1 MAKPSGWPNCSTGWP
16 NVASL
21 LHWLKPRAD
30 NSDGGVNGA
39 EGHGGLVPVA
49 GDLGHA
55 LRAHGVLDPPGI
67 GGLLGVA
74 RVVLGEQVVVEGDED
89 AGEHVSGARLWWRGW
104 DEIEEVGRVDM
115 GVLEAHEEGD
125 ELGELVAEEG
135 RGGRGG
141 RGGGATTAGSRR
153 GRGRS
158 RRAPRRARPGGVGIR
173 GEQDGLLEVIHGG
186 GGGGGGIWA
195 GAEGGKE
202 ERGRGGR
209 VGGPPLPRGTAS
221 PPCSHPCS
229 CSCSGKGGE
238 NLEEQRVE
246 ADTRVPLPYT
256 QNREDKWRGCWSK

>member
-1 MAKPSGWPNCSTGWP
+1 MAASCQWRAIWGTHCTRM
-16 NVASL
+16 ASL
-21 LHWLKPRAD
+21 TLPA
-30 NSDGGVNGA
+30 SEA
-39 EGHGGLVPVA
+39 SS
-49 GDLGHA
+49 A
-55 LRAHGVLDPPGI
+55 LRGWSWESRSLSRETRTQANMSVGPGLWRR
-67 GGLLGVA
+67 G
-74 RVVLGEQVVVEGDED
+74 RDEN
-89 AGEHVSGARLWWRGW
+89 
-104 DEIEEVGRVDM
+104 EEVGRVDM

-141 RGGGATTAGSRR
+141 RGGGATMEGSRR
-153 GRGRS
+153 GRGCS
-158 RRAPRRARPGGVGIR
+158 RRAPRCARPGGGGIR

-202 ERGRGGR
+202 EKGRGGR
-209 VGGPPLPRGTAS
+209 VGEPPPPRGTAS

-229 CSCSGKGGE
+229 CSCSRKGGE

-256 QNREDKWRGCWSK
+256 QNRDDEWRGCWSK